1 MLFPIGMQF
10 LKAGEEYEIGVQ
22 QVQTEAYMIGDLE
35 EIMSMEEECLEWEP
49 TGGAL
54 EVIVGERCRF
64 RVEA

>member
-35 EIMSMEEECLEWEP
+35 KIMSVEEEGSEWKP
-49 TGGAL
+49 ARRAL
-54 EVIVGERCRF
+54 EVIAGEVCRF